1 MLVNGIAQLLANC
14 GAVHREQG
22 SLLRGGHTDQAG
34 LARVTRSTR

>member
-14 GAVHREQG
+14 GAVYREQA
-22 SLLRGGHTDQAG
+22 SLLQGVHTDQVG